1 MNEILIHSS
10 QSWNCRFHTSSS
22 ERDHETSKWDGPRW
36 GGNENPPTTFDLADA
51 LFNEWAVATLVLGAL
66 LSMAMIGSSY
76 LVRDERLVNLGWD
89 MGGED
94 K

>member
-1 MNEILIHSS
+1 MRFLSILARVGTVGFILVLL
-10 QSWNCRFHTSSS
+10 R
-22 ERDHETSKWDGPRW
+22 ETMRHPMWDGPLW

-66 LSMAMIGSSY
+66 LYMAMIGSSY
-76 LVRDERLVNLGWD
+76 LVRDERLVNLVWD
-89 MGGED
+89 MGGDD

>member
-1 MNEILIHSS
+1 MRFLSILARVGTVGFILVLL
-10 QSWNCRFHTSSS
+10 R
-22 ERDHETSKWDGPRW
+22 ETMRHPMWDGPLW

-51 LFNEWAVATLVLGAL
+51 LFNEWAVAKLVLGAL

-76 LVRDERLVNLGWD
+76 LVRDERLVNLVWD

>member
-1 MNEILIHSS
+1 MRFLSILARVGTVGFILVLL
-10 QSWNCRFHTSSS
+10 R
-22 ERDHETSKWDGPRW
+22 ETMRHPMWDGPL
-36 GGNENPPTTFDLADA
+36 GGGTENPPTTFDFADA
-51 LFNEWAVATLVLGAL
+51 LFNEWAGATLVLGAL

-76 LVRDERLVNLGWD
+76 LVRDERLVNLVWD

>member
-1 MNEILIHSS
+1 MRFLSILARVGTVGFILVLL
-10 QSWNCRFHTSSS
+10 R
-22 ERDHETSKWDGPRW
+22 ETMRHPMWDGPLW

-51 LFNEWAVATLVLGAL
+51 LFNEWADATLVLGAL

-76 LVRDERLVNLGWD
+76 LVRDERLVNLVWD